1 MSPKPRQTITL
12 HFASRREPRGG
23 NALQHLFG
31 NTLPVVIALY
41 AGICGSDDWIE
52 VRRGAGQIKVA
63 EAISELPPGHSLA

>member
-23 NALQHLFG
+23 NR
-31 NTLPVVIALY
+31 LPVVIALY
-41 AGICGSDDWIE
+41 AGIRGSDDWIE